1 MLYTWRCCSRA
12 LPQVSAVQPQL
23 SLLTIVSYPSYR
35 YWPIDRILVVDW
47 EVGNFSLYSVKFSL
61 YNYLSNLQNVYTLYR
76 WGISG
81 TFNETD
87 ENEKILICTHTN
99 VLYVFDILQ
108 VKSNEQPNRVEIYN
122 KIVEVL
128 DPQVSKL
135 MDLMYFTV
143 CLSIE
148 VVLLVYMY
156 CNHNYDIMEII
167 SDHNFLYLIFL
178 NRKEQ

>member
-23 SLLTIVSYPSYR
+23 SLLIESL
-35 YWPIDRILVVDW
+35 YWVYW
-47 EVGNFSLYSVKFSL
+47 EVGNFGVFSQVFFV
-61 YNYLSNLQNVYTLYR
+61 NLSNLQNIYFTLFV
-76 WGISG
+76 
-81 TFNETD
+81 FNVCELLMKWKKM
-87 ENEKILICTHTN
+87 ENKIFLYI
-99 VLYVFDILQ
+99 LYVFDILQ

-143 CLSIE
+143 CTVKEIKIKINMF
-148 VVLLVYMY
+148 VCVYT
-156 CNHNYDIMEII
+156 CI
-167 SDHNFLYLIFL
+167 L
-178 NRKEQ
+178 

>member
-23 SLLTIVSYPSYR
+23 SLLIESL
-35 YWPIDRILVVDW
+35 YWVYW
-47 EVGNFSLYSVKFSL
+47 EVGNFGVFSQVFFV
-61 YNYLSNLQNVYTLYR
+61 NLSNLQNIYFTLFL
-76 WGISG
+76 
-81 TFNETD
+81 FNVCELLMKWKKM
-87 ENEKILICTHTN
+87 ENKIFLYI
-99 VLYVFDILQ
+99 LYVFDILQ

-143 CLSIE
+143 CTVKEIKIE
-148 VVLLVYMY
+148 INMFVCVYT
-156 CNHNYDIMEII
+156 CI
-167 SDHNFLYLIFL
+167 L
-178 NRKEQ
+178 

>member
-23 SLLTIVSYPSYR
+23 SLLIESL
-35 YWPIDRILVVDW
+35 YWVYW
-47 EVGNFSLYSVKFSL
+47 EVGNFGVFSQVFFV
-61 YNYLSNLQNVYTLYR
+61 NLSNLQNIYFTLFL
-76 WGISG
+76 
-81 TFNETD
+81 FNVCELLMKWKKM
-87 ENEKILICTHTN
+87 EKKIFLYI
-99 VLYVFDILQ
+99 LYVFDILQ

-143 CLSIE
+143 CTVKEIKIKINMF
-148 VVLLVYMY
+148 VCVYT
-156 CNHNYDIMEII
+156 CI
-167 SDHNFLYLIFL
+167 L
-178 NRKEQ
+178 

>member
-1 MLYTWRCCSRA
+1 MF
-12 LPQVSAVQPQL
+12 
-23 SLLTIVSYPSYR
+23 IH
-35 YWPIDRILVVDW
+35 
-47 EVGNFSLYSVKFSL
+47 F
-61 YNYLSNLQNVYTLYR
+61 
-76 WGISG
+76 
-81 TFNETD
+81 TD
-87 ENEKILICTHTN
+87 EVLVELLMKRTKMRKFWFAHI
-99 VLYVFDILQ
+99 LYVFDILQ

-167 SDHNFLYLIFL
+167 SNHNFLYLIFL

>member
-23 SLLTIVSYPSYR
+23 SLLIESL
-35 YWPIDRILVVDW
+35 YWVYW
-47 EVGNFSLYSVKFSL
+47 EVGNFGVFSQVFFV
-61 YNYLSNLQNVYTLYR
+61 NLSNLQNIYFTLFV
-76 WGISG
+76 
-81 TFNETD
+81 FNVCELLMKWKKM
-87 ENEKILICTHTN
+87 ENKIFLYL
-99 VLYVFDILQ
+99 LYVFDILQ

-143 CLSIE
+143 CTVKEIKIKINMF
-148 VVLLVYMY
+148 VCVYT
-156 CNHNYDIMEII
+156 CI
-167 SDHNFLYLIFL
+167 L
-178 NRKEQ
+178 